1 MLINCSNVPGRF
13 NVLRCNNYCP
23 DCGIHIFTT
32 EVTGL
37 DYRGEN
43 KCVCVVVDG
52 GKIDG
57 IELSNHSDC
66 FASVNASGT
75 VENVHGN
82 AGNDL
87 LCFGDIGTS
96 VISETIY
103 SAYIEGASEPPL
115 TIVTSCVSWVA
126 CVQFPACRVCPW
138 PGGPGDDTLTG
149 GSGDNSYFNGASGPP
164 LAIARSCVSWVA
176 SVSFPA
182 CALGQVVPAQTF

>member
-52 GKIDG
+52 GKIDN

-66 FASVNASGT
+66 FVSVNASGT
-75 VENVHGN
+75 TSFVHGN

-87 LCFGDIGTS
+87 FCFGDAATD
-96 VISETIY
+96 
-103 SAYIEGASEPPL
+103 IEGASEPPL
-115 TIVTSCVSWVA
+115 AIVASCVSCMAGVPS
-126 CVQFPACRVCPW
+126 PACAL
-138 PGGPGDDTLTG
+138 PGGPGNDTLTG
-149 GSGDNSYFNGASGPP
+149 GNGTNTNFKGASRPP
-164 LAIARSCVSWVA
+164 
-176 SVSFPA
+176 
-182 CALGQVVPAQTF
+182 